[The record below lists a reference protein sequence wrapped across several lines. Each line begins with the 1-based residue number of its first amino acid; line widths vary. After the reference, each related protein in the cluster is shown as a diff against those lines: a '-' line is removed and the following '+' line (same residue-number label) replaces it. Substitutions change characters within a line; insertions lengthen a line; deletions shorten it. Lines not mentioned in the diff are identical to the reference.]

1 MPALSPTMSHGN
13 IATWLVKEGDPVTAG
28 TMLAD
33 IETDKAVMGFENQDE
48 GFVARLLAPSGAQ
61 NVPVGTPVAV
71 LVEEAS
77 DIAAFANWS
86 PASATEPS
94 TTPSSSTTSS
104 SVTAAAPP
112 AAVAVAAPPP
122 RPRQEV
128 NGRLGPAARLLLQA
142 AGLQPHDIPPSG
154 PRSIVT
160 KGDVLAALALN
171 PSRCTTRSPPPP
183 LPTQPLPLPPAATP
197 PNPAPSKP
205 AVHTP
210 PAAAAAAAPK
220 PPASGPFVPR
230 AAVPLVPGGVY
241 VDNPNSQIRRVIASR
256 LLESKVTI
264 PAMYVTATA
273 PLDAVQALRSELASQ
288 GIKVSVNDC
297 VLKAIALALKAVPE
311 ANAYYDEASGS
322 GIQFPGGIDI
332 CVAVATERGLITPIV
347 KAVAGRSLSEISSE
361 VKSLAGRARE
371 NKLRP
376 EEFMGGSFTVSNLGM
391 FGVSDF
397 CAIINPP
404 QAAILAV
411 GGPQQRVSLA
421 PDGTLSSS
429 THMAVT
435 LTVDQRVIDGEMAA
449 ELLAKFS
456 EFMAAPVRLMM

>member
-48 GFVARLLAPSGAQ
+48 GFVARLLAP
-61 NVPVGTPVAV
+61 N
-71 LVEEAS
+71 
-77 DIAAFANWS
+77 IH
-86 PASATEPS
+86 
-94 TTPSSSTTSS
+94 TPSSSTTSS

-112 AAVAVAAPPP
+112 AAVAVAAPPL

-128 NGRLGPAARLLLQA
+128 NGRLGPAARLLLQT

-171 PSRCTTRSPPPP
+171 PVSPTPSSSSPHPPPHPPLPTLQSRCTTRSPPPP
-183 LPTQPLPLPPAATP
+183 LPTQPPPLLPPLPAP

-210 PAAAAAAAPK
+210 PAAAAAAAAK

-288 GIKVSVNDC
+288 GIKISVNDC

-456 EFMAAPVRLMM
+456 EVMAAPVRLMM